1 MMALA
6 LPGLA
11 WAVPNQ
17 QLDLEG
23 GTYEGGDEESVVLN
37 GPQFFTLWA
46 ITTESNGNGGM
57 RESDIT
63 GASAQTFYLSV
74 ALTGSFDSTT
84 NPVGVKIEVDLGGG
98 NTVMIESGDWVWGIP
113 PVSNPEINKSTDLA
127 SHDVYP
133 AWYFQIAYN
142 PAEYSCDTYNTQDNP
157 GGPTISAGGAS
168 YCADF
173 DISLKEWDNTL
184 TSIHFDTYTLCG
196 DQALD
201 ETELNGCKG
210 LSDTPTISTFA
221 PFSHDATVRV
231 PEPGTMALL
240 MLGLAALGLSRRRQ
254 IRT

>member
-1 MMALA
+1 MTTKFRTIMTLMMALA

-142 PAEYSCDTYNTQDNP
+142 PA
-157 GGPTISAGGAS
+157 S